1 MVPPPGFKPAE
12 GVTRR
17 LLKRVDFHLIVTDKE
32 TAFGLLF
39 SDGKMDYAQFVSKDD
54 RFRGWC
60 HDLFHTAVR
69 GLSLSLGRCPKCLMI
84 RVMVLNA
91 RITK

>member
-1 MVPPPGFKPAE
+1 VVPPPGFKPAE

-32 TAFGLLF
+32 AAFGLLF

-60 HDLFHTAVR
+60 HDLFQYCWERAKPLFGPLPDVSHDSSSGA
-69 GLSLSLGRCPKCLMI
+69 
-84 RVMVLNA
+84 
-91 RITK
+91 